1 MNQKLL
7 EALADISYFAGQRE
21 YYTGDSRADILDFIW
36 WAKEFEHIHRNTNWD
51 SEDYMLAI
59 ELYSVA
65 KLSKAEMACELGTLP
80 YSQIKQ

>member
-1 MNQKLL
+1 MDQKIL

-59 ELYSVA
+59 ELFAEA
-65 KLSKAEMACELGTLP
+65 KLSKVEREWESGMFALL
-80 YSQIKQ
+80 